1 MFAKIKIIGHIKK
14 VTINNIYLYMEL
26 VKKRICIKF
35 LGIKLISNKIKATNH
50 IIGLVCC
57 IFVIFLK
64 ISNIKDETILKYEI
78 IEIIHINKNI
88 ASNLWKNLPNSI
100 YLVSRYNGITCSV
113 EGKKGN
119 IIKRETTLKNRY
131 IAEKVIDIMEIFF
144 KSLVFSSFE
153 GIK

>member
-88 ASNLWKNLPNSI
+88 ASNL
-100 YLVSRYNGITCSV
+100 
-113 EGKKGN
+113 
-119 IIKRETTLKNRY
+119 
-131 IAEKVIDIMEIFF
+131 
-144 KSLVFSSFE
+144 
-153 GIK
+153 